1 MKTFISLVVVLLFTL
16 SGARAT
22 TVIQITNLNTS
33 VISTFRLGIESEDV
47 YTLYYDQRN
56 KILISM
62 YSWYPQWN
70 NSFADV
76 SISLAAPQGE
86 ILQTGSVYTNLYLY
100 GFYPNK
106 PQLEW
111 SILDGDSISMN
122 EPNNWSWFSVLEID
136 GIKGLTFE
144 QLALDAYDGNGGF
157 VSVRRNSDIPLTS
170 IPEPGAP
177 ILLISSLLLFWRRW
191 R

>member
-1 MKTFISLVVVLLFTL
+1 MKNIIAIVSSLIFTL
-16 SGARAT
+16 TCAQAT
-22 TVIQITNLNTS
+22 TVIQITKTDTGL
-33 VISTFRLGIESEDV
+33 VSTFSETDPEYI
-47 YTLYYDQRN
+47 YTLLYNEKN
-56 KILISM
+56 KLIIGL
-62 YSWYPQWN
+62 
-70 NSFADV
+70 NSNDYLFPFVSV
-76 SISLAAPQGE
+76 SIAAPQGE
-86 ILQTGSVYTNLYLY
+86 VLQIGSNYTNLYLF

-122 EPNNWSWFSVLEID
+122 ESNNQSWFRVLELS
-136 GIKGLTFE
+136 GIKGQTFG

-157 VSVRRNSDIPLTS
+157 VSARHNSDIPLSS

-177 ILLISSLLLFWRRW
+177 MISVISLLLLWRRS